1 MSYKSIG
8 FAKFCLLLSTRHLI
22 VLLDFLME
30 TDDAEMLTSEMHDPY
45 TRTTGA

>member
-8 FAKFCLLLSTRHLI
+8 FAKFCPLLSTRHLI

-30 TDDAEMLTSEMHDPY
+30 TILGIGSILILIP
-45 TRTTGA
+45 